1 MIIGIDLDNTIISYD
16 RAFISTAESQGIPVR
31 AGNKKKLRDKIR
43 CLENGE
49 NLWRKLQKEVYG
61 RRFMEAEIIK
71 GFKEFITAGKKRK
84 AQIYIVSHKTKYLS
98 SDKKI
103 NFRKN
108 SLEFLRQ
115 KGFFSKP
122 LNLAKTSIYFE
133 ASRKAKIARIRRLNC
148 DYFIDD
154 LEEVFADKDFPA
166 KSVRILLG
174 KSTADLADSVI
185 VIKDWYAITK
195 YIFA

>member
-16 RAFISTAESQGIPVR
+16 TAFISAARSNKIPVR
-31 AGNKKKLRDKIR
+31 ADNKKELRDKIR
-43 CLENGE
+43 RLEKGE
-49 NLWRKLQKEVYG
+49 NLWQKLQKEVYG
-61 RRFMEAEIIK
+61 RRFMEAEIKK

-84 AQIYIVSHKTKYLS
+84 AQIYIVSHKTQYLCGNR
-98 SDKKI
+98 KI
-103 NFRKN
+103 NLREN
-108 SLEFLRQ
+108 ALEFLRQ
-115 KGFFSKP
+115 KGFFEKP
-122 LNLAKTSIYFE
+122 IGLFEADIYFE

-154 LEEVFADKDFPA
+154 LEEVLADKDFPA

>member
-49 NLWRKLQKEVYG
+49 NLLQKLQKEVYG

-71 GFKEFITAGKKRK
+71 GFKEFITAAKKRK
-84 AQIYIVSHKTKYLS
+84 AQIYIVSHKTQYLS
-98 SDKKI
+98 RDRNI
-103 NFRKN
+103 NLRKN

-115 KGFFSKP
+115 TGFFEKP
-122 LNLAKTSIYFE
+122 IGLFEADIYFE

-154 LEEVFADKDFPA
+154 LEEVLADKDFPA

-174 KSTADLADSVI
+174 ESTADLPHPVKAI
-185 VIKDWYAITK
+185 IDWYAITK

>member
-16 RAFISTAESQGIPVR
+16 RAFISAARSNNIPVR
-31 AGNKKKLRDKIR
+31 AGNKKELRDKIR
-43 CLENGE
+43 RLENGE
-49 NLWRKLQKEVYG
+49 NLWQKLQREVYG
-61 RRFMEAEIIK
+61 RRFMEAEIKK

-84 AQIYIVSHKTKYLS
+84 AQIYIVSHKTQYLS

-103 NFRKN
+103 NIRKN
-108 SLEFLRQ
+108 ALEFLRQ
-115 KGFFSKP
+115 KGFFEKP
-122 LNLAKTSIYFE
+122 IALSEADIYFE
-133 ASRKAKIARIRRLNC
+133 ATRKAKIARIRRLNC

-154 LEEVFADKDFPA
+154 LEEVLSDRDFPA
-166 KSVRILLG
+166 NTARILLG
-174 KSTADLADSVI
+174 ENTADLADSVI